1 MADTPAVTYIPWP
14 IAHTPAPLENG
25 QPVAGGTRQNIW
37 GPVYYPISVRN
48 FT

>member
-1 MADTPAVTYIPWP
+1 MAETPAVTYIPWP

-25 QPVAGGTRQNIW
+25 EPVAGRHLLSIW
-37 GPVYYPISVRN
+37 GPGCCTISVRN